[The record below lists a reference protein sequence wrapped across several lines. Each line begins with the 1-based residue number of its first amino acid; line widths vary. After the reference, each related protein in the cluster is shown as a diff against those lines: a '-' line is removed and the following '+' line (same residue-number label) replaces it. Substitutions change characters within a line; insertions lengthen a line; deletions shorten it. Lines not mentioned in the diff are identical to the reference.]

1 MILVAGESLIDMLAV
16 DQDGQRHFRPVAGG
30 SPYNV
35 SLALG
40 RLDVPVR
47 YLCRISEDPF
57 GQMLARTLEQ
67 SRVDLSLCPRTAALS
82 TLGFVLIE
90 GEQRNANYAFYT
102 DHTAGCALVPADL
115 PTSLPAE
122 VRGLHFGSISLLL
135 EPICFALEKLLA
147 QKTPRTLVSLDP
159 NIRAFLVRDRAAYLK
174 RLNHFLAQADLI
186 RMSEEDLAW
195 LHPGLSAGECCRKY
209 VAAGAGLVVVTRG
222 ERGAIA
228 RNARGEVEI
237 PAPPV
242 QVIDTVGAGDT
253 FQSALLAWLSWKYD
267 LRVEALARL
276 EPTEMKE
283 LLQFAARAAA
293 ITCSRAGCD
302 PPWREELAKPP
313 GLPAF

>member
-1 MILVAGESLIDMLAV
+1 MIWVAGESLIDMLAI
-16 DQDGQRHFRPVAGG
+16 DQDGQRNFRPVVGG

-40 RLDVPVR
+40 RLGVPVQ

-67 SRVDLSLCPRTAALS
+67 SGVDLSLCPRTAALS

-90 GEQRNANYAFYT
+90 GEQRNANYVFYT
-102 DHTAGCALVPADL
+102 DGTAGSALEPGDIPAPL
-115 PTSLPAE
+115 PPE

-147 QKTPRTLVSLDP
+147 QKTSHTLVSIDP
-159 NIRAFLVRDRAAYLK
+159 NIRAFLVRDRAGYLK
-174 RLNHFLAQADLI
+174 RLNQFLAQADLI

-195 LHPGLSAGECCRKY
+195 MHPGMSADDCCQKY
-209 VAAGAGLVVVTRG
+209 ISTGAGLVVVTRG

-228 RNARGEVEI
+228 RNACGEVEI
-237 PAPPV
+237 PAPIT

-253 FQSALLAWLSWKYD
+253 FQAAMLAWLFWKYD

-276 EPTEMKE
+276 EPAELKE
-283 LLQFAARAAA
+283 LLQFAAQAAA
-293 ITCSRAGCD
+293 ITCSRAGCN
-302 PPWREELAKPP
+302 PPWRKELLA
-313 GLPAF
+313 PAS